1 MPTYSPM
8 NPALYRTS
16 REQRAA
22 WAAEGRAQA
31 THPLDAI
38 DNITASIPG
47 SETLGQPLV
56 NEGNDMLEGGPA
68 TGAGQYD
75 EDPRLNEII
84 NELLNPPEV
93 FADTSR
99 RAAEVS
105 AGRGVAGSAA
115 GFGTALRMTD
125 EERLRRIAMGAGLV
139 TTREESRNKET
150 ELGQRTRELD
160 LRAEQIRADIALGN
174 RTAANQEELAR
185 LQQER
190 DEIAA
195 ELGRLQAQLQRDVAT
210 RLGTPN
216 AAATTGQGYQGS
228 FLSQPWDWLSG
239 TGGI

>member
-1 MPTYSPM
+1 M

-31 THPLDAI
+31 AHPLDAI
-38 DNITASIPG
+38 DNITASVPGAETEGLPQPNTTGTPGGGGIPG
-47 SETLGQPLV
+47 VS
-56 NEGNDMLEGGPA
+56 
-68 TGAGQYD
+68 QYD
-75 EDPRLNEII
+75 DDPRLNEII

-93 FADTSR
+93 FADVSR
-99 RAAEVS
+99 RAAETA
-105 AGRGVAGSAA
+105 AGRGVAGSDA

-125 EERLRRIAMGAGLV
+125 EERLRRIGMGTSLV
-139 TTREESRNKET
+139 GERETSRRQET
-150 ELGQRTRELD
+150 ELGNRTREID

-174 RTAANQEELAR
+174 RTAANQEELTR

-195 ELGRLQAQLQRDVAT
+195 ELGRLQAQLQRDIQS

-216 AAATTGQGYQGS
+216 AAATAGQGYQGS
-228 FLSQPWDWLSG
+228 FWSQPWDWLSG